1 MHFCF
6 KRGNTLGCDKIS
18 VRKQTTS
25 SQTRATPFAD
35 LQLVTEGLR
44 VPPSAGFLH
53 PEGGLEKGRPV
64 ERLSDFLE
72 KDPAESKVLAHV
84 NKTTKTR
91 TDCNKIVRISSEP
104 VQIHTYTDFLIGL
117 ILGHL
122 QNSPATTIQRW
133 WRSFKPRPVNRSSMI
148 ASEESSRT
156 PMTADDTS
164 TNTPAIITPTA
175 TPSID
180 MADPAQI
187 KNKGDPSLR
196 VQPCCILM

>member
-1 MHFCF
+1 M
-6 KRGNTLGCDKIS
+6 
-18 VRKQTTS
+18 TS

-35 LQLVTEGLR
+35 LRLVTEEGLR
-44 VPPSAGFLH
+44 MPPSTRVLR
-53 PEGGLEKGRPV
+53 EGELEKGRPV
-64 ERLSDFLE
+64 EKLSDFLE
-72 KDPAESKVLAHV
+72 KDPTESKVLVHA
-84 NKTTKTR
+84 NKTPKTR
-91 TDCNKIVRISSEP
+91 TADCNKIVRISSEP

-148 ASEESSRT
+148 ASEESSHT
-156 PMTADDTS
+156 PMTADDAS

-175 TPSID
+175 TPSIG
-180 MADPAQI
+180 MANPTQI
-187 KNKGDPSLR
+187 INKGDPSLR

>member
-1 MHFCF
+1 MHVCF
-6 KRGNTLGCDKIS
+6 KRGHTLGCDKIS

-35 LQLVTEGLR
+35 LRLVTEGLR
-44 VPPSAGFLH
+44 VPPSAGVLH
-53 PEGGLEKGRPV
+53 PELEKGRPV

-84 NKTTKTR
+84 NKTPKTR

-133 WRSFKPRPVNRSSMI
+133 WRSCKSRPVNRSSTI

-175 TPSID
+175 TPSIH

>member
-1 MHFCF
+1 M
-6 KRGNTLGCDKIS
+6 S
-18 VRKQTTS
+18 
-25 SQTRATPFAD
+25 
-35 LQLVTEGLR
+35 
-44 VPPSAGFLH
+44 
-53 PEGGLEKGRPV
+53 
-64 ERLSDFLE
+64 
-72 KDPAESKVLAHV
+72 
-84 NKTTKTR
+84 NKHLKHARTAKKT
-91 TDCNKIVRISSEP
+91 VRISSEP

-133 WRSFKPRPVNRSSMI
+133 WRSCKPRPVNRSSMI

-196 VQPCCILM
+196 VRPCCILM